1 MKQTDEMAALR
12 AEVKALK
19 VEIAGLKEFIQAM
32 YSMIS
37 DDEEY
42 DDDPPMA
49 FGGNS
54 GFGRYNT

>member
-1 MKQTDEMAALR
+1 MMRKDELTALR

-19 VEIAGLKEFIQAM
+19 AEVAGLREFIEAM
-32 YSMIS
+32 YSMMS

-42 DDDPPMA
+42 DEPP
-49 FGGNS
+49 FGSS

>member
-1 MKQTDEMAALR
+1 MKRVDEVAALK

-19 VEIAGLKEFIQAM
+19 SEVAGLKEFIQAM

-37 DDEEY
+37 DEEEY
-42 DDDPPMA
+42 DDLPMG
-49 FGGNS
+49 FGDGP